1 MAILSSELKSQF
13 FEIPEQKRHA
23 QQPFSVRV
31 WRALSWLKRSEAADD
46 MEGKLLSLWIAFNAS
61 YGQDESAGIPK
72 SARSNW
78 QEFLT
83 KVSEHDR
90 DDLLGAILREHQTD
104 TFHLIDNQFL
114 YRPFWNNDSGWEDKF
129 TAARRSVMMKMS
141 KGYTLPVLI
150 ELFDRMY
157 LLRNQ
162 IFHGAATSG
171 SKLNRP
177 AMEQSTVLLQ
187 GIVPAV
193 IAIMIGAG
201 TEIRWGPICFPPR

>member
-1 MAILSSELKSQF
+1 MSTLSRELRERF
-13 FEIPEQKRHA
+13 YAIPEHKRGAH
-23 QQPFSVRV
+23 QPFSVRI

-83 KVSEHDR
+83 KVSGHDR
-90 DDLLGAILREHQTD
+90 DDLLGAILREHEVD
-104 TFHLIDNQFL
+104 AFHLIDNRYL
-114 YRPFWNNDSGWEDKF
+114 YRPFWNDDPGWEEKF
-129 TAARRSVMMKMS
+129 MAARRSVMNKMG

-177 AMEQSTVLLQ
+177 AMEQSTILLQ
-187 GIVPAV
+187 DIVPAV
-193 IAIMIGAG
+193 IEIMINGG
-201 TEIRWGPICFPPR
+201 TETRWGPICFPPR